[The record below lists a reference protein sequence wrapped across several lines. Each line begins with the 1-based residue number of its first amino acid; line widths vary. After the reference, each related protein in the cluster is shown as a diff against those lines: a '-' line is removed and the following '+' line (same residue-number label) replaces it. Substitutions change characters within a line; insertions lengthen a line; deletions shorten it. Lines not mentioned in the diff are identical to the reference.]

1 MKILVFAS
9 CSKRKA
15 ISYPNQPTC
24 QQINSKEMREAYLPN
39 FSEKRKAKDLYRG
52 SLNISTNA
60 AVRHLREMF
69 DVGYYIV
76 SAGFGIVNE
85 EDIMPPYECSFSEM
99 RKDNIIER
107 ANALNIPN
115 DYQEIIK
122 KENPDFMYLALG
134 KNYLMALGNWD
145 ENLPC
150 KTIAFEE
157 STSDKVITL
166 PADHIA
172 VQEVSR
178 IGGMPIHGVIG
189 FKGDLLLLATRFLK
203 NQRNPEKA
211 LVEILDTPNDLKQ
224 MIAMLRSTEDR

>member
-1 MKILVFAS
+1 MKILIFAS

-15 ISYPNQPTC
+15 VSYPNQPTC
-24 QQINSKEMREAYLPN
+24 QQISSKEMREAYLPN
-39 FSEKRKAKDLYRG
+39 FTEKRKAKDMYRG
-52 SLNISTNA
+52 SLNISINA
-60 AVRHLREMF
+60 AVRHLKEMF

-85 EDIMPPYECSFSEM
+85 NDMMPPYECSFSEM
-99 RKDNIIER
+99 RKEGLINR
-107 ANALNIPN
+107 ANMLNIPN
-115 DYQEIIK
+115 DYQEIIE
-122 KENPDFMYLALG
+122 KENPDFIYLALG
-134 KNYLMALGNWD
+134 KNYLTALGNWD

-172 VQEVSR
+172 VKEVSS

-189 FKGDLLLLATRFLK
+189 FKGDLLMLTTRFLE
-203 NQRNPEKA
+203 NQKDPEKA
-211 LVEILDTPNDLKQ
+211 LIEILDNPNDLKQ
-224 MIAMLRSTEDR
+224 MIGMLRSTEDR